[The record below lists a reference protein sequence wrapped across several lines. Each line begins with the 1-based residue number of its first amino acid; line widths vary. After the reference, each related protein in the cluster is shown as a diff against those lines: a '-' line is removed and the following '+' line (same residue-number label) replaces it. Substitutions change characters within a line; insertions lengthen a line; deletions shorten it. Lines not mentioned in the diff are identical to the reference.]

1 MAPTKTPKT
10 LASTMSLSS
19 KQKRKVPEESTISR
33 PIERV
38 KKAKTVSVSSQTKVM
53 LKSKEKEKGRVG
65 KAKPKF
71 VEPEEEEEEEKDEEM
86 DEDQENEGE
95 GEDDEDEEE
104 MIHGFSTD
112 DDDSSDDED
121 LAVEPTGVD
130 VGKLPTVAKDDA
142 TVKRKLEKAKREP
155 AQDRG
160 VIYLGRL
167 PHGFYEDQLKAYFSQ
182 FGDVARLRVS
192 RNKKTGRSKHYAF
205 LEFDSSSVAQIVAET
220 MDNYLLMGHILRCK
234 VIPKDQVHP
243 ELWVGA
249 NRKWRAVPR
258 DRVARVAQN
267 KLRTEEE
274 QAKASKRLIKRQND
288 KKRKLK
294 EMGISYDFDAVG
306 YKKPVVTAS

>member
-1 MAPTKTPKT
+1 MAPIKAPKASKTK
-10 LASTMSLSS
+10 SS
-19 KQKRKVPEESTISR
+19 KRKAPEEATISR
-33 PIERV
+33 PIERSN
-38 KKAKTVSVSSQTKVM
+38 KKAKSSKAPQPDSSEDEPEEVE
-53 LKSKEKEKGRVG
+53 EKMNDEQ
-65 KAKPKF
+65 
-71 VEPEEEEEEEKDEEM
+71 EEEEEEE
-86 DEDQENEGE
+86 
-95 GEDDEDEEE
+95 EEE
-104 MIHGFSTD
+104 MLHGFSTD

-121 LAVEPTGVD
+121 FVEPTID

-142 TVKRKLEKAKREP
+142 TVKRKLEKAKRESTE
-155 AQDRG
+155 DRG
-160 VIYLGRL
+160 VLYLGRL

-182 FGDVARLRVS
+182 FGDVTRLRVS

-234 VIPKDQVHP
+234 VIPKDQVHA

-249 NRKWRAVPR
+249 NRKWRPVPR

-288 KKRKLK
+288 RKRKL
-294 EMGISYDFDAVG
+294 EELGISYNFDAVG
-306 YKKPVVTAS
+306 YKKPAVAAS